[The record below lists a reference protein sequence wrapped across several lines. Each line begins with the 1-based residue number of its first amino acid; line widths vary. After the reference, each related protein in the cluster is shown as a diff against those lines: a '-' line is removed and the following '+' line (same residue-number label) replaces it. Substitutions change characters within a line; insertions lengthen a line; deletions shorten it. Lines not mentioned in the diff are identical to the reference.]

1 MSTYL
6 DEIQKELIEDLRD
19 AEFRSEYLQIMK
31 AQGTASFYN
40 AVYWACKAYGV
51 QKVAD
56 EVGINRKQI
65 TRLRDAGH
73 HPAFETMEKILKVLG
88 MYIVLSDHEQPEEAE
103 AA

>member
-6 DEIQKELIEDLRD
+6 QEMQKELVSDLKD
-19 AEFRSEYLQIMK
+19 PKVRSEYLQIMQ

-56 EVGINRKQI
+56 EVGVNRKQI

-73 HPAFETMEKILKVLG
+73 HPAYDKMEKILKVLG